1 MPQAGHMEEDPNS
14 EFPLLVLASCPV
26 DYRAPGDPRLSG
38 GLRIEIIPGTLA
50 YAVYQQTSI
59 TEKFSCNYELNP
71 NLKPIL
77 EKAGLKFSG
86 LGRASEARI
95 AELPGKTFYLGTG
108 FLPQL
113 SSSPQKPHPLV
124 VAFLQAAIK

>member
-1 MPQAGHMEEDPNS
+1 MPQAGHMEEDPDN

-38 GLRIEIIPGTLA
+38 GLQIEITAGTLA
-50 YAVYQQTSI
+50 YAVYQRSSVK
-59 TEKFSCNYELNP
+59 EKFSCNYELNP
-71 NLKPIL
+71 KYRPVL

-86 LGRASEARI
+86 LGRAGEARI
-95 AELPGKTFYLGTG
+95 AELPGKAFYMGTG

-113 SSSPQKPHPLV
+113 SSSPQNPHPLV
-124 VAFLQAAIK
+124 VAFLQATLK